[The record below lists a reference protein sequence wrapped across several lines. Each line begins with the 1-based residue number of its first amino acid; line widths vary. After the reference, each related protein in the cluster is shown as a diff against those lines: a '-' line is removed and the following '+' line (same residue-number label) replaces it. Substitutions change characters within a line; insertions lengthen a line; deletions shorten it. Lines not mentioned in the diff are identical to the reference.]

1 MLCSS
6 HTASDSFS
14 PLINKVLQTIRSR
27 IQNIEHDLQAIDEN
41 VISFLF
47 KRDAQNNIQAIQE
60 IMVNNM
66 LINDN
71 ELISLLDLNTATQ
84 EKAPYDTTVY
94 YVRSFRLTSDNLRN
108 LLEMWGADSR
118 TEKWRRFSQAYPQND
133 IHLRYVGKVTGNSP
147 LSRHI
152 DDANKASGF
161 LGRFYNTIKK
171 IDPGLVNNAK
181 LYEFHNTRLNK
192 FRHIEKDL
200 PERLAIAFFGIE
212 NLLNVQHGGDFNV
225 YQPSHQVFEAFSSYN
240 LTFFHEFESDDKQQ
254 VNANELIPWTN
265 VVQQEQQKV
274 ELQTRKTAPP
284 SSLIETIHRQAIIQ
298 RKYNH
303 CILVLVG
310 KDITYMDY
318 GTGQGFFSESRAGN
332 LTKRILCRQRSWAD
346 GIEVTDERSFDSTPF
361 PFVDL
366 FPWPCKKINLEGA
379 LKQLRQY
386 MNIVQPL
393 ITVTFSV
400 MVTSVAFSNFLHF
413 YGIMN
418 QRNDSFVDLVG
429 IPCLCYIL
437 DENWMDDST
446 NGGIPAEN
454 NLTIV
459 VPHVHPGFERYG
471 AYSAVLNYL
480 LDLTWTITL
489 IIGEIAIK
497 YAKQTNH
504 QSRGH
509 LIHKIWKVCNPESDN
524 LDVRLA
530 QAYGALSDIKDKLKM
545 YRENKRKQ
553 NPPVV
558 HRAADDTLHE
568 ASILRMGR
576 YGTAQDKPIG
586 DKRLDQV
593 NKLWKMNYPALHIHI
608 SRSNKDAWY
617 SWATNLNENEH
628 FFASAMRHV
637 GMQKHHPLR
646 NALNIFRPA
655 DQYDSGSDIDD
666 DDSWLYDEDLV
677 SEAAEKWGKSMKRH
691 LPDDHFSSEN
701 QRRRRQKALLDKDT
715 EEYSFTERIENRL
728 VYVPATSPA
737 IFRWNDNGSEKR
749 LELKF
754 PKYIVP
760 QLDKEHRMFRVRF
773 LEDGIGLDDA
783 NGNPFIGDDP
793 NKRFIITRAR
803 LQAVKHGHDLMQLWR
818 KEREYITGVPS
829 IVTPNFVGQTARGR
843 PAWKNNIR
851 NKTFVLPINENA
863 DSLGLLQQFLSK
875 EFPEGGLVSLVSND
889 VAPHIKRKNAI
900 PIQPL
905 LNAFLEDNKH
915 HPFYYEWK
923 NWNDDIAKG
932 GRHYYPN
939 IQFLRPDARVDSDN
953 EKVTVNGSVRRVSY
967 IEFGPPQ

>member
-1 MLCSS
+1 MLSSS
-6 HTASDSFS
+6 HTASNTFS
-14 PLINKVLQTIRSR
+14 PLINRALQIIRNR
-27 IQNIEHDLQAIDEN
+27 IENIEHDLQAVDEN
-41 VISFLF
+41 AISFLF
-47 KRDAQNNIQAIQE
+47 KRDAQSNIQIIQE

-71 ELISLLDLNTATQ
+71 DLISLLDLHIATQ
-84 EKAPYDTTVY
+84 EKAPFGTTVY
-94 YVRSFRLTSDNLRN
+94 YVRSFRLTCDNLRN
-108 LLEMWGADSR
+108 LLDMWGPDSQIE
-118 TEKWRRFSQAYPQND
+118 TWKRFSQNYPQND
-133 IHLRYVGKVTGNSP
+133 IYLRYIGKVTGDSP

-152 DDANKASGF
+152 DDANKATGF
-161 LGRFYNTIKK
+161 LGKFYNTIKK
-171 IDPGLVNNAK
+171 IDPDLIDKAK
-181 LYEFHNTRLNK
+181 LHEFYNARLDGSQHTKN
-192 FRHIEKDL
+192 DL
-200 PERLAIAFFGIE
+200 PERIAIAFFGID
-212 NLLNVQHGGDFNV
+212 NLLNVQYGGEFNA
-225 YQPSHQVFEAFSSYN
+225 YQPPHKVFEAFRYYN
-240 LTFFHEFESDDKQQ
+240 LTFFHDFESADNQQ
-254 VNANELIPWTN
+254 TSAKELIPWMHA
-265 VVQQEQQKV
+265 VQQEQQKV
-274 ELQTRKTAPP
+274 ELQTGKTAPP
-284 SSLIETIHRQAIIQ
+284 SSLIKTIHRQAIIQ
-298 RKYNH
+298 RKYNQS
-303 CILVLVG
+303 ILVLIG
-310 KDITYMDY
+310 RDLTNMGYSS
-318 GTGQGFFSESRAGN
+318 GQGFFSESRAGD
-332 LTKRILCRQRSWAD
+332 LTKRILCRQRSWAN
-346 GIEVTDERSFDSTPF
+346 GIEATDARSFDSTPF

-366 FPWPCKKINLEGA
+366 FPWPGRKNNPEGA
-379 LKQLRQY
+379 LRQLCQY
-386 MNIVQPL
+386 VKIVQPL

-413 YGIMN
+413 QGIMN
-418 QRNDSFVDLVG
+418 QRNDSFMDLVG
-429 IPCLCYIL
+429 IPCLRYIL
-437 DENWMDDST
+437 DESWVNDST
-446 NGGIPAEN
+446 NGGTPPEN

-497 YAKQTNH
+497 YAKQTNQ
-504 QSRGH
+504 QSRGR
-509 LIHKIWKVCNPESDN
+509 LIHKIWNACNPESDN

-530 QAYGALSDIKDKLKM
+530 QAYGALSDIKDKLKI

-558 HRAADDTLHE
+558 RRSADDTLHE

-576 YGTAQDKPIG
+576 YGTAQSKPNS

-593 NKLWKMNYPALHIHI
+593 NKLWKINYPALHIHI
-608 SRSNKDAWY
+608 SRFSKDEWY
-617 SWATNLNENEH
+617 NWATNLNENDY

-655 DQYDSGSDIDD
+655 DQYDSGIDIDD

-701 QRRRRQKALLDKDT
+701 QRRRRQKALLDKDA
-715 EEYSFTERIENRL
+715 EEYSFTERVENRL

-760 QLDKEHRMFRVRF
+760 QLNKENRMFRIRF
-773 LEDGIGLDDA
+773 LDDGIGLDDE
-783 NGNPFIGDDP
+783 NGNPFIGNDP
-793 NKRFIITRAR
+793 NKRFVITCAR
-803 LQAVKHGHDLMQLWR
+803 LQAVKHGHDLMRLWR

-829 IVTPNFVGQTARGR
+829 IVTPNFAGQTARGR
-843 PAWKNNIR
+843 PAWKNNTR

-863 DSLGLLQQFLSK
+863 DSLGLLQQFLNK
-875 EFPEGGLVSLVSND
+875 EFPEGGLISLVSND
-889 VAPHIKRKNAI
+889 VAPHIKRKDAI
-900 PIQPL
+900 PIQSL
-905 LNAFLEDNKH
+905 LDSFLEDNRH

-953 EKVTVNGSVRRVSY
+953 EKVIVNGSVRRVSY